1 MFRESFYEI
10 DQCARWIVDNKF
22 NNVALQVEKSFFKDV
37 TRLKK
42 SLQDACEPESVKFFV
57 IISDSCSVDYISPL
71 HLGLEA
77 VDSIIRFGRTC
88 LAPFESSLPTLPVL
102 FIFGN
107 HIELSES
114 EFVVDAV
121 CSKISEDDCGNLILF
136 DTNYLSLVRNL
147 KKELGRCEV
156 GKLITYSHDWHFSDH
171 IKNSIH
177 DDINGQCGYLGHFK
191 CEKQPEEYSKIFYI
205 GSTRNLNLRLLGTIF
220 IDPNTRIISESSKAR
235 ELTKRVSLIEKL
247 RKKKSVSIG
256 FIFTNSFPSLDEYLD
271 KIHEIKLKKH
281 KIFKILL
288 FHSTDA
294 CKLGNFSYLDA
305 FVLINSCNCT
315 SLLDSLELH
324 IPILTYSEYLILCG
338 IKTSYGGVIWNQE
351 PVMDEENNS
360 DEDEL
365 VSGPENQLIEN
376 QSIEKPSWFGLEV
389 NPAFQPGFSITEGQR
404 GTASHYF
411 HEPR

>member
-1 MFRESFYEI
+1 MSRESFYEI
-10 DQCARWIVDNKF
+10 DQCARWIVNNKF

-37 TRLKK
+37 TWLKN
-42 SLQDACEPESVKFFV
+42 SLQDACKPERVKLFV
-57 IISDSCSVDYISPL
+57 IISDSCSVDHISPL

-107 HIELSES
+107 HVELDKS
-114 EFVVDAV
+114 EFVTQTIR
-121 CSKISEDDCGNLILF
+121 SKMKDDDGGSLILY
-136 DTNYLSLVRNL
+136 DTNYSSLVQ
-147 KKELGRCEV
+147 KIKQQLGTCEV
-156 GKLITYSHDWHFSDH
+156 GKLIRYSHDWHFSDH
-171 IKNSIH
+171 MTSSIQ
-177 DDINGQCGYLGHFK
+177 DEINGQCGYLGHFK
-191 CEKQPEEYSKIFYI
+191 YQKQPEEYGKIFYI
-205 GSTRNLNLRLLGTIF
+205 GSTRNLNLRLVGPIF
-220 IDPNTRIISESSKAR
+220 IDPSTQSVIENSKSR

-247 RKKKSVSIG
+247 RHKKSVSIG

-271 KIHEIKLKKH
+271 KIQEIKLKKH

-294 CKLGNFSYLDA
+294 CKLGNFSHLDA

-324 IPILTYSEYLILCG
+324 IPILTYPEYLILCG
-338 IKTSYGGVIWNQE
+338 IKTSYGGVAWNQE
-351 PVMDEENNS
+351 PLMEEGNNS

-365 VSGPENQLIEN
+365 VSGPDNQLIEN
-376 QSIEKPSWFGLEV
+376 QSMEKPSWYGLEV
-389 NPAFQPGFSITEGQR
+389 NPAFQPGFFITEGQR
-404 GTASHYF
+404 GTASNYS